1 MSFKF
6 DTVIDAGMG
15 QEQIFN
21 KVQGIVH
28 SFSLGLNG
36 TIFAYG

>member
-6 DTVIDAGMG
+6 DTVIDANMG
-15 QEQIFN
+15 QEHIFN
-21 KVQGIVH
+21 KVQEIVH
-28 SFSLGLNG
+28 SFTLGLNG